1 MYYHFKS
8 AFLKEIYTWLDSPV
22 FPSSLLCCKNDKLNS
37 AIMFKVLVK
46 PSASI
51 LKCKDFMVA
60 YRRYS
65 TAQSKLTVLTQSA
78 RLDPCVLKLE
88 RFEFCDARIE
98 SQVSGF
104 EFWEARFLLGI
115 NFVFL
120 LHIHAAIQKFV
131 QMISDCSVAFF
142 NCLNCLLRQ
151 AFNKRK
157 SIFLVSKIYPAY
169 TVYFSW
175 VSRIETRVTVNL
187 LLSSTLFTYENQTTG
202 VLSM

>member
-1 MYYHFKS
+1 M
-8 AFLKEIYTWLDSPV
+8 WLDSPV

-65 TAQSKLTVLTQSA
+65 TAQSKLTVLTQSS

-120 LHIHAAIQKFV
+120 LHIHAAIQKFA
-131 QMISDCSVAFF
+131 QMIRDCSVAFF

-175 VSRIETRVTVNL
+175 VSRIETWVTVNL

>member
-1 MYYHFKS
+1 M
-8 AFLKEIYTWLDSPV
+8 

-51 LKCKDFMVA
+51 FKCKDFMVA

-65 TAQSKLTVLTQSA
+65 TAQSKLTVLTQSS

-98 SQVSGF
+98 SQFPGF
-104 EFWEARFLLGI
+104 KFWEGRFLCGI
-115 NFVFL
+115 NSVFL
-120 LHIHAAIQKFV
+120 LYSPAAIQKFAR
-131 QMISDCSVAFF
+131 MISACSAVFF
-142 NCLNCLLRQ
+142 NCLNCQLRQ
-151 AFNKRK
+151 AFNKHK
-157 SIFLVSKIYPAY
+157 SIFLASKIYPAY
-169 TVYFSW
+169 TVYHSW
-175 VSRIETRVTVNL
+175 VLRIETRVTFNL
-187 LLSSTLFTYENQTTG
+187 LLSCTVFAYEDQTTG

>member
-1 MYYHFKS
+1 M
-8 AFLKEIYTWLDSPV
+8 
-22 FPSSLLCCKNDKLNS
+22 FPLSLLCCKNDKLNS
-37 AIMFKVLVK
+37 AIMFKVLKVK

-65 TAQSKLTVLTQSA
+65 TAQSKLTVLTQSS

-115 NFVFL
+115 NFAFL
-120 LHIHAAIQKFV
+120 LHIHTAIQKFA
-131 QMISDCSVAFF
+131 QMISDCSVVFF
-142 NCLNCLLRQ
+142 NCLNCLFPQ

-187 LLSSTLFTYENQTTG
+187 LLSSTVFTYENQTTG

>member
-1 MYYHFKS
+1 
-8 AFLKEIYTWLDSPV
+8 
-22 FPSSLLCCKNDKLNS
+22 
-37 AIMFKVLVK
+37 MFKVLVK

-65 TAQSKLTVLTQSA
+65 TAQSKLTVLTQSS

-120 LHIHAAIQKFV
+120 LHIHAAIQKFA

-142 NCLNCLLRQ
+142 NIIVWIACFGKLLISLNQYFWFRRFILHIQ
-151 AFNKRK
+151 Y
-157 SIFLVSKIYPAY
+157 IFLESRESRREWLSTYFWAVLYLHMRIKPQESSPCRCPNTSAFWKRIYCMQ
-169 TVYFSW
+169 F
-175 VSRIETRVTVNL
+175 
-187 LLSSTLFTYENQTTG
+187 LSYNILYILE
-202 VLSM
+202 

>member
-1 MYYHFKS
+1 M
-8 AFLKEIYTWLDSPV
+8 

-65 TAQSKLTVLTQSA
+65 TAQSKLTVLTQSS

-88 RFEFCDARIE
+88 R
-98 SQVSGF
+98 F

-120 LHIHAAIQKFV
+120 LHIHAAIQKFA

-175 VSRIETRVTVNL
+175 VSRIEARVTVNL
-187 LLSSTLFTYENQTTG
+187 LLSSTLFTYENQITG

>member
-1 MYYHFKS
+1 M
-8 AFLKEIYTWLDSPV
+8 

-51 LKCKDFMVA
+51 LKCKDSMVA

-65 TAQSKLTVLTQSA
+65 TAQSKLTVLTQSS

-120 LHIHAAIQKFV
+120 LHIHAAIQKFA

-175 VSRIETRVTVNL
+175 VSRIKTRVTVNL